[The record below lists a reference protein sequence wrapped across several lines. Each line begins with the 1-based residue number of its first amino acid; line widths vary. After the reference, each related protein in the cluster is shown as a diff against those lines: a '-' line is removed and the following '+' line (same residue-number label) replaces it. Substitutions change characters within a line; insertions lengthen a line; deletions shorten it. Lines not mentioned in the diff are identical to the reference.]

1 MDLSLN
7 QRQLALIRFVKELA
21 KEEIL
26 PYSLTLSYAVDAP
39 FEWHMINKLGE
50 HNLVCPTI
58 PEEYGGLG
66 LDHFTTAL
74 VMEEIAAACP
84 GLAAVVDT
92 NVHAVEPLL
101 LAGSPQQKEKFLPA
115 LTGKNAGLAAFA
127 LTEPSG
133 GSDVNGMSTSA
144 SKTSDG
150 YIINGKKDYVLNAPM
165 ASFTLL
171 FAFTDYNDKRN
182 SMRAFIIPKG
192 SPGCKVGPRH
202 FLAALNYAQTATISF
217 EDLNLSNDLIIKEQE
232 ICSGYLLMGQ
242 TLDLGRA
249 LVGAT
254 SVGIAR
260 AAYELAREFADNR
273 LQKGISISHH
283 QVIAHSLADMATK
296 IEMARL
302 MTWKACW
309 LIDRGGDFTVA
320 SAMAKVTA
328 SNIAQEVT
336 CMASEIMAARAFE
349 QGSYIEQF
357 VRDARV
363 LSTIE
368 GTNNV
373 QKNLIASLL

>member
-7 QRQLALIRFVKELA
+7 QKQQELIKLVHDLAV
-21 KEEIL
+21 EEIS
-26 PYSLTLSYAVDAP
+26 PYSLTMSYTVDAP
-39 FEWHMINKLGE
+39 FDWHLIKKLGE

-84 GLAAVVDT
+84 GLAAVLDA
-92 NVHAVEPLL
+92 NVHAVEPLI
-101 LAGSPQQKEKFLPA
+101 LAGSAQQKEAYLPA
-115 LTGKNAGLAAFA
+115 LTGKNASLAAFA

-133 GSDVNGMSTSA
+133 GSDVNGMTTCA
-144 SKTSDG
+144 GKKPGG
-150 YIINGKKDYVLNAPM
+150 YIINGQKDYVLNAPV
-165 ASFTLL
+165 ASYILL
-171 FAFTDYNDKRN
+171 FAFTDYTDKRN
-182 SMRAFIIPKG
+182 SMRAFIIPEG
-192 SPGCKVGPRH
+192 IPGCKVGPRH
-202 FLAALNYAQTATISF
+202 YLSALNYAQTATISF
-217 EDLNLSNDLIIKEQE
+217 EDVELGNDLIIKEQE

-260 AAYELAREFADNR
+260 AAYEIAKEFADKR
-273 LQKGISISHH
+273 MQKGSSIRSH
-283 QVIAHSLADMATK
+283 QVIAHALADMATK
-296 IEMARL
+296 IELARL

-309 LIDRGGDFTVA
+309 LIDQGGDYTVP

-328 SNIAQEVT
+328 STFAQEIT
-336 CMASEIMAARAFE
+336 SMASEIMAARAFE
-349 QGSYIEQF
+349 RGSLIEQL

-368 GTNNV
+368 GTNNI

>member
-7 QRQLALIRFVKELA
+7 QKQLDLIRLVQELA

-26 PYSLTLSYAVDAP
+26 PYSLTMSYAADTP
-39 FEWHMINKLGE
+39 FDWHLIKRLGE

-74 VMEEIAAACP
+74 VLEEIAAACP

-133 GSDVNGMSTSA
+133 GSDVSGMNTSA
-144 SKTSDG
+144 NKNTGG
-150 YIINGKKDYVLNAPM
+150 YIINGKKDYVLNASV
-165 ASFTLL
+165 ASYTML

-182 SMRAFIIPKG
+182 SMRAFIIPEG
-192 SPGCKVGPRH
+192 SPGCKVGPIH
-202 FLAALNYAQTATISF
+202 FLAALNYAQTSSISF
-217 EDLNLSNDLIIKEQE
+217 EDVNLSNDLIIKEQE

-260 AAYELAREFADNR
+260 AAYDLAREFADNR
-273 LQKGISISHH
+273 LQKGISIRNH

-296 IEMARL
+296 IELARL

-309 LIDRGGDFTVA
+309 LIDQGGDYTVP

-328 SNIAQEVT
+328 STFAQEVT

-349 QGSYIEQF
+349 KGSFIEQL

>member
-7 QRQLALIRFVKELA
+7 EQQLHIIRLTQELA
-21 KEEIL
+21 KEEIMPYALSMSYSTDL
-26 PYSLTLSYAVDAP
+26 PFD
-39 FEWHMINKLGE
+39 WHLIKKLGE

-58 PEEYGGLG
+58 PVEYGGLG

-101 LAGSPQQKEKFLPA
+101 LAGTPQQKETFLPA

-133 GSDVNGMSTSA
+133 GSDVNSMTTCARKSP
-144 SKTSDG
+144 DG
-150 YIINGKKDYVLNAPM
+150 YIINGHKDYVLNAPVANFIM
-165 ASFTLL
+165 L
-171 FAFTDYNDKRN
+171 FAFTDFNDKRN
-182 SMRAFIIPKG
+182 SMRAFVIPQG
-192 SPGCKVGPRH
+192 HTGCQVGPRH
-202 FLAALNYAQTATISF
+202 SLATINYAQTSSIIF
-217 EDLNLSNDLIIKEQE
+217 KDLSISNDLIIKERE

-260 AAYELAREFADNR
+260 AAYDLAREFADKRIQN
-273 LQKGISISHH
+273 GTSIGRH
-283 QVIAHSLADMATK
+283 QVIAHALADMATK

-309 LIDRGGDFTVA
+309 LIDQGGDYTVP

-328 SNIAQEVT
+328 STFAQEVT
-336 CMASEIMAARAFE
+336 CMAADIIAARSFE
-349 QGSYIEQF
+349 KGSFIEQL

-368 GTNNV
+368 GTNII

>member
-7 QRQLALIRFVKELA
+7 QKQLSIIRSTRQLA
-21 KEEIL
+21 KEELL
-26 PYSLTLSYAVDAP
+26 PYALTMTYAADSP
-39 FEWHMINKLGE
+39 FDWHLIKKLGE

-66 LDHFTTAL
+66 LDHLTTAL

-84 GLAAVVDT
+84 GLAAVVDA

-101 LAGSPQQKEKFLPA
+101 LAGSPQQKETFLPA

-133 GSDVNGMSTSA
+133 GSDVSSMNTWAKKDSGS
-144 SKTSDG
+144 
-150 YIINGKKDYVLNAPM
+150 YIINGHKDYVLNAPV

-171 FAFTDYNDKRN
+171 FAFTDYTDKRN
-182 SMRAFIIPKG
+182 SMRAFIIPAG
-192 SPGCKVGPRH
+192 SPGCKIGPRH
-202 FLAALNYAQTATISF
+202 FLAALNYAQTSSIIF
-217 EDLNLSNDLIIKEQE
+217 EDLGISNDLIIKEQE

-260 AAYELAREFADNR
+260 AAYELARDFADSR
-273 LQKGISISHH
+273 LQRGTSIRNHQIISH
-283 QVIAHSLADMATK
+283 ALADMATK

-309 LIDRGGDFTVA
+309 LIDQGGDFTVP

-328 SNIAQEVT
+328 STFAQEIT
-336 CMASEIMAARAFE
+336 CMAADIMAARAFE
-349 QGSYIEQF
+349 KGSFIEQL

-368 GTNNV
+368 GTNNI

>member
-7 QRQLALIRFVKELA
+7 MMQLEYIRLIKEIGKEQIIPCWSSMKYSADTPFDWQLIR
-21 KEEIL
+21 I
-26 PYSLTLSYAVDAP
+26 
-39 FEWHMINKLGE
+39 LGE

-58 PEEYGGLG
+58 PKEYGGLG
-66 LDHFTTAL
+66 LDHFTTA
-74 VMEEIAAACP
+74 VIMEEIAAVCP
-84 GLAAVVDT
+84 GLAAIVDA

-101 LAGSPQQKEKFLPA
+101 LAGSPQQKENLLPA
-115 LTGKNAGLAAFA
+115 LTGNNAGLAAFA
-127 LTEPSG
+127 LTEPEG
-133 GSDVNGMSTSA
+133 GSYVNGMNTYA
-144 SKTSDG
+144 EKTPWG
-150 YIINGKKDYVLNAPM
+150 YMINGRKDYVLNAPI

-182 SMRAFIIPKG
+182 SMRAFIIPAD
-192 SPGCKVGPRH
+192 SPGCKVGSRH
-202 FLAALNYAQTATISF
+202 NLAALDYAQTASISF
-217 EDLNLSNDLIIKEQE
+217 KNVNLSNDLIIKEQE

-242 TLDLGRA
+242 TMDLGRA

-260 AAYELAREFADNR
+260 AAYDLARDFADTRRQNE
-273 LQKGISISHH
+273 ISIRHH
-283 QVIAHSLADMATK
+283 QAIAHTLADMATK
-296 IEMARL
+296 IELARL

-309 LIDRGGDFTVA
+309 LIDQGGDYTVP

-328 SNIAQEVT
+328 STFAQEVT
-336 CMASEIMAARAFE
+336 CMAADIMAAQAFE
-349 QGSYIEQF
+349 KDSFIERL

-368 GTNNV
+368 GTNNI

>member
-1 MDLSLN
+1 MDLSLDAK
-7 QRQLALIRFVKELA
+7 QLEYIELIKELGRE
-21 KEEIL
+21 KIV
-26 PYSLTLSYAVDAP
+26 PYSSTLDNSADAA
-39 FEWHMINKLGE
+39 FDWQFIKFLGE

-58 PEEYGGLG
+58 PAEYGGLG

-74 VMEEIAAACP
+74 IMEEIAALCP

-101 LAGSPQQKEKFLPA
+101 LAGSERQKEQFLPA
-115 LTGKNAGLAAFA
+115 LTGKDAGLAAFA
-127 LTEPSG
+127 LTEPAG
-133 GSDVNGMSTSA
+133 GSDISNMTTNA
-144 SKTSDG
+144 DKRPWG
-150 YIINGKKDYVLNAPM
+150 YVINGKKDYVLNAPL
-165 ASFTLL
+165 ASFILL
-171 FAFTDYNDKRN
+171 FAFTDNDNKKN
-182 SMRAFIIPKG
+182 SMRAFIVPTG
-192 SPGCKVGPRH
+192 TPGCTVGPAH
-202 FLAALNYAQTATISF
+202 SLSTLDYAQTASISF
-217 EDLNLSNDLIIKEQE
+217 ENVNLPYDLIIKEQE

-273 LQKGISISHH
+273 LQNGISIGNH
-283 QVIAHSLADMATK
+283 QVIAHMLADMATK
-296 IEMARL
+296 IELARL
-302 MTWKACW
+302 MTWKASW
-309 LIDRGGDFTVA
+309 LIDQGGDYTVP

-328 SNIAQEVT
+328 STYAQQVT
-336 CMASEIMAARAFE
+336 AMASDIIGARAFE
-349 QGSYIEQF
+349 KDSFIERL

-368 GTNNV
+368 GTNNI